1 MYTTRRHW
9 LRKIFRGLAA
19 GVFGFRLFPGGG
31 RQASVGQGGEP
42 SDPTSANASDS
53 AESIPIVDTHQH
65 LWDLS
70 KFRLPW
76 LSGVPE
82 LNRSFL
88 LGDYLE
94 SARGLS
100 IVKAVYMEVAVD
112 EPQLSE
118 EAEWIIELCASQVG
132 PTVAAVIGGRPAR
145 ADFETYIRRFAVS
158 PYLKGIRH
166 ILPGDQPQLW
176 EKEEFVRGIRL
187 LGELGLSFDLCPP
200 PTMLAVADRLVE
212 KCPETRFIL
221 DHCGNADPVAFMS
234 KGRLH
239 AARIDRPPQHSPLE
253 WREGIDRLAKHPN
266 VVCKISGIIAR
277 APVDRWIPE
286 DLAPIVNTCIDAF
299 GEDRILFGSDW
310 PVCTLT
316 ASLRE
321 WVEALQKIVADRP
334 LGLRQKLFSRNAI
347 RFYGLG

>member
-1 MYTTRRHW
+1 MYTSRRNL
-9 LRKIFRGLAA
+9 LRKIFRGMVA
-19 GVFGFRLFPGGG
+19 GIFGPRFFLRQGG
-31 RQASVGQGGEP
+31 RTSFGQEL
-42 SDPTSANASDS
+42 PTSAASSVHPDS

-76 LSGVPE
+76 LRGAPK

-88 LGDYLE
+88 VADYLE
-94 SARGLS
+94 ATSGLP
-100 IVKAVYMEVAVD
+100 IVKAIYMEVAV
-112 EPQLSE
+112 EESQLAE
-118 EAEWIIELCASQVG
+118 EADWVIELCASGKG

-145 ADFETYIRRFAVS
+145 GDFDSYIRRFGAS
-158 PYLKGIRH
+158 PYVKGIRH

-176 EKEEFVRGIRL
+176 EKEEFIRGIRL

-200 PTMLAVADRLVE
+200 PTMLEAADRLVQ
-212 KCPETRFIL
+212 KCPGTRFIL

-234 KGRLH
+234 KARLRT
-239 AARIDRPPQHSPLE
+239 AQIDRAPHHSPGQ
-253 WREGIDRLAKHPN
+253 WREGIDRLAGHPN

-277 APVDRWIPE
+277 APADRWVPE
-286 DLAPIVNTCIDAF
+286 DLAPIVNACIDAF
-299 GEDRILFGSDW
+299 GEDRVIFGSDW

-334 LGLRQKLFSRNAI
+334 LALRQKLFYQNAV
-347 RFYGLG
+347 RFYGLS